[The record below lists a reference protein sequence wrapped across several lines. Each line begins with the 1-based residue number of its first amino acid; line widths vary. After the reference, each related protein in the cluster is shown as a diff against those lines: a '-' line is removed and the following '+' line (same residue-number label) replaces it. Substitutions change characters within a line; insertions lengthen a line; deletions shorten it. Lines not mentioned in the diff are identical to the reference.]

1 MAEIFLSYR
10 RQDSQSATGRLADDL
25 EAHFGDDRVFR
36 DHEIVAGADFV
47 EAIRRLVESATV
59 LLVVVGPRWLSATDG
74 AGRRRLDDRAD
85 FVRLEIELALAARVP
100 IVPVLIEGAAM
111 AGAGELPA
119 SLVEFARCQAVEL
132 SDKRWRYDVT
142 TLIESLQARF
152 AIDAAATP
160 ETRNATSGL
169 AWARL
174 ATDLLDLALHP
185 KRLIARRQTGQAG
198 EVASAFSFLCAALL
212 VGNLMLLTAI
222 DIGLVARGSIVEV
235 ALGVATWLLTA
246 VLMGL
251 LLAGLLI
258 GALALAWRLAD
269 RAAGYRRVGLVGAY
283 VYGGTWLGLCAGA
296 VLTTAAVGLVDP
308 GWLARTVD
316 GLHAS
321 MAASTPAPTPSMARL
336 ETAPMRGAASVLI
349 VLGGLLW
356 LATAIWCIAAWGA
369 FRQAFA
375 ATRLQAWLATSVWL
389 VLLAAIG
396 WLPLRLA

>member
-111 AGAGELPA
+111 PGAGELPA

-160 ETRNATSGL
+160 ETRNARRGL

-198 EVASAFSFLCAALL
+198 EVASSFSFLCAALL

-235 ALGVATWLLTA
+235 ALSVATWLLTA

-251 LLAGLLI
+251 LLAALLI

-296 VLTTAAVGLVDP
+296 VLTTAAVGLIDP

-356 LATAIWCIAAWGA
+356 LATAIWCVAAWGA

-375 ATRLQAWLATSVWL
+375 ATRLQAWLSTSVWL
-389 VLLAAIG
+389 VLLAAIV

>member
-59 LLVVVGPRWLSATDG
+59 LLVVVGPRWLGATDG
-74 AGRRRLDDRAD
+74 AGRRRLDDPQISCASRSSSRSRRACRS
-85 FVRLEIELALAARVP
+85 F
-100 IVPVLIEGAAM
+100 GADRRCCD

-152 AIDAAATP
+152 AIDAAAVP

-251 LLAGLLI
+251 LLA
-258 GALALAWRLAD
+258 A
-269 RAAGYRRVGLVGAY
+269 
-283 VYGGTWLGLCAGA
+283 C
-296 VLTTAAVGLVDP
+296 
-308 GWLARTVD
+308 
-316 GLHAS
+316 
-321 MAASTPAPTPSMARL
+321 
-336 ETAPMRGAASVLI
+336 
-349 VLGGLLW
+349 
-356 LATAIWCIAAWGA
+356 
-369 FRQAFA
+369 
-375 ATRLQAWLATSVWL
+375 
-389 VLLAAIG
+389 
-396 WLPLRLA
+396 

>member
-74 AGRRRLDDRAD
+74 AGRRRLDDPAD
-85 FVRLEIELALAARVP
+85 FVRLEIELALAAHVP

-111 AGAGELPA
+111 PGAGELPA

-160 ETRNATSGL
+160 EARNATRGL

-251 LLAGLLI
+251 LLAALLI

-296 VLTTAAVGLVDP
+296 VLTTAAVGLIDP

-321 MAASTPAPTPSMARL
+321 MAASTPAPTPAMARL
-336 ETAPMRGAASVLI
+336 ETAPMGGAASVLI

-375 ATRLQAWLATSVWL
+375 ATRLQASLATSVWL
-389 VLLAAIG
+389 VLLAAIV

>member
-36 DHEIVAGADFV
+36 DPEIVAGADFV

-198 EVASAFSFLCAALL
+198 DAASAFVFLCAAIL
-212 VGNLMLLTAI
+212 VGNCVLLSAV

-235 ALGVATWLLTA
+235 ALGVTAWLLT
-246 VLMGL
+246 GL
-251 LLAGLLI
+251 LLGLLAAGLLV
-258 GALALAWRLAD
+258 GALAVAWHVAD
-269 RAAGYRRVGLVGAY
+269 RSARYRNVGLVGAY
-283 VYGGTWLGLCAGA
+283 IYGGTWLGLCTGA
-296 VLTTAAVGLVDP
+296 AIATTAVQLTDPGLLARAVG
-308 GWLARTVD
+308 

-321 MAASTPAPTPSMARL
+321 MAASTPVAMPPMARL
-336 ETAPMRGAASVLI
+336 GTAPLHGAANVLL
-349 VLGGLLW
+349 VLGALIC
-356 LATAIWCIAAWGA
+356 LATAVWCIAAWGA
-369 FRQAFA
+369 FRQALA
-375 ATRLQAWLATSVWL
+375 ASRLRAWLATSLWII
-389 VLLAAIG
+389 LLAAIF